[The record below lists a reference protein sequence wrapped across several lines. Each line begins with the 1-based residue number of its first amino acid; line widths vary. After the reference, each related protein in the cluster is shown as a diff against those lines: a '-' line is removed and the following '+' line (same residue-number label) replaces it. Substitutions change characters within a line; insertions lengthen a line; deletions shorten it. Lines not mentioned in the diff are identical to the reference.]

1 MKLEVKE
8 TTNHP
13 KYGNYF
19 EVMKDGLCIETYY
32 YGGTRTETRE
42 QQFEK
47 AKLHFNLLK
56 EAPVTNETIILSEE
70 L

>member
-13 KYGNYF
+13 KYGDYF
-19 EVMKDGLCIETYY
+19 EVIKDGTCIETYF
-32 YGGTRTETRE
+32 YGDKWRFTRE
-42 QQFEK
+42 QQLEK
-47 AKLHFNLLK
+47 ATARFNLLK
-56 EAPVTNETIILSEE
+56 NAPLTNETIILSEE